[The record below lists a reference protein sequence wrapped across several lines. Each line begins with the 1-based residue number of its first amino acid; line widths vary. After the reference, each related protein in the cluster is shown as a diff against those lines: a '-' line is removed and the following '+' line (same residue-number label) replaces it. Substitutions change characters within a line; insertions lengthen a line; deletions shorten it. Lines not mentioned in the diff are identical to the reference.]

1 MIDKVYTAL
10 KTFKLPVAYIVRPA
24 FGSNKAVISYHF
36 FNSTHAYYGDGEG
49 KDFTTSLQVDVFY
62 TADIKDL
69 TRQIITKLK
78 ELNIRFSY
86 EDEYEDTLSGT
97 RLYHKVLVFN
107 YLESEVM

>member
-10 KTFKLPVAYIVRPA
+10 RTFKLPVAYIVRPA

-49 KDFTTSLQVDVFY
+49 QDFMGSLQVDIFY
-62 TADIKDL
+62 KRELKDL
-69 TRQIITKLK
+69 PRQIIT
-78 ELNIRFSY
+78 ELEKINFRFSY

-107 YLESEVM
+107 YLESEVI

>member
-24 FGSNKAVISYHF
+24 FGYNKVVLSYHF
-36 FNSTHAYYGDGEG
+36 FNSRYSHYGDGGG
-49 KDFTTSLQVDVFY
+49 KDFIGSLQIDIFY
-62 TADIKDL
+62 KRDLKDL
-69 TRQIITKLK
+69 PRQIIT
-78 ELNIRFSY
+78 ELEKINFRFSY

-107 YLESEVM
+107 YLESEVI